1 MQACR
6 SRKAQWLQQPP
17 SGKTQ
22 VRFKAHIALAGSG
35 LATKDLAG
43 WMLIA
48 RPCPKDLFWSKACKQ
63 ATRQQHNRFDAAKMW
78 RTIISTTFADSG
90 QLFSNCATELQ
101 THFNKLHAAA
111 HGELR

>member
-1 MQACR
+1 MV
-6 SRKAQWLQQPP
+6 LQQRP
-17 SGKTQ
+17 SSKAQ

-35 LATKDLAG
+35 LATKDLAN
-43 WMLIA
+43 WMLIT

-78 RTIISTTFADSG
+78 RTIVSTTIADSG

-111 HGELR
+111 QGELR